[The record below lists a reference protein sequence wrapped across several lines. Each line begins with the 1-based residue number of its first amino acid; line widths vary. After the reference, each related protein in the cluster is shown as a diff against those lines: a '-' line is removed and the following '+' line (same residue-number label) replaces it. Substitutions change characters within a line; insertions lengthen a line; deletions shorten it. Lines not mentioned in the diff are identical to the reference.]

1 MPLWE
6 VWRQEWIQVCKPCL
20 YTIWGTFFNKHNF
33 INANVLCYA
42 YSLSHGQLFVT
53 PWSVAHQAP
62 LSMGFPWQEYWSGL
76 PCTPPGDLPNPG
88 IELGSPALQ
97 ADTLLSEPPGN
108 SPLFCCCFIF
118 YFSVRL
124 QWSPL
129 LHLPDHGSFLLYRLI
144 YHWYLTY
151 LLHYSHCILH
161 LLLVLLYIF

>member
-97 ADTLLSEPPGN
+97 SASSAAELLGKPIN
-108 SPLFCCCFIF
+108 AHALM
-118 YFSVRL
+118 RAQL
-124 QWSPL
+124 TTQWVLS
-129 LHLPDHGSFLLYRLI
+129 
-144 YHWYLTY
+144 
-151 LLHYSHCILH
+151 C
-161 LLLVLLYIF
+161 VLLFVTPWTVANLAPLSLEFFR

>member
-1 MPLWE
+1 MPLWK
-6 VWRQEWIQVCKPCL
+6 VWRQEWIQDCKPCL

-33 INANVLCYA
+33 INADVLCYA

-97 ADTLLSEPPGN
+97 ADSLPAESPGKPKNTGVGKLSLFQCIFPTQESNWGLPHCSQLLQQLS
-108 SPLFCCCFIF
+108 
-118 YFSVRL
+118 Y
-124 QWSPL
+124 
-129 LHLPDHGSFLLYRLI
+129 
-144 YHWYLTY
+144 
-151 LLHYSHCILH
+151 
-161 LLLVLLYIF
+161 